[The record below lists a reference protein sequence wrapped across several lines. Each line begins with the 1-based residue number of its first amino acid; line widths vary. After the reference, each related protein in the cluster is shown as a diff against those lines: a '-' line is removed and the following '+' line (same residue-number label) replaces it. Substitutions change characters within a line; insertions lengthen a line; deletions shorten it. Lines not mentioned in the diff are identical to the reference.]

1 MKVSKA
7 QTAENKRRIV
17 EAAAR
22 LYRAEG
28 LRGVGVADITKA
40 AGLTHGGL
48 YRHFDSKEALAAQ
61 ACAHAF
67 EWSPAALDASLGKGT
82 ISRDRF
88 ARAYLTPAH
97 RANPGGGCPV
107 AALAVDSAR
116 EGGLVAQAF
125 AQGVDKYLSEL
136 ASQAAQAR
144 GKRGVTQQ
152 DRQSALR
159 QVIVLVGS
167 LILARA
173 TVDADPALSDEV
185 LAAGRSFSANGQ

>member
-7 QTAENKRRIV
+7 QTAENRRRIV

-61 ACAHAF
+61 ACARAF
-67 EWSPAALDASLGKGT
+67 EWRPASLDASLGEGP
-82 ISRDRF
+82 IRRDRF

-97 RANPGGGCPV
+97 RENPGGGCPV

-116 EGGLVAQAF
+116 EGGLVAEAF
-125 AQGVDKYLSEL
+125 AQGVNKYLSGL
-136 ASQAAQAR
+136 ASQAAEAR

-173 TVDADPALSDEV
+173 TVDADPTLSDEI